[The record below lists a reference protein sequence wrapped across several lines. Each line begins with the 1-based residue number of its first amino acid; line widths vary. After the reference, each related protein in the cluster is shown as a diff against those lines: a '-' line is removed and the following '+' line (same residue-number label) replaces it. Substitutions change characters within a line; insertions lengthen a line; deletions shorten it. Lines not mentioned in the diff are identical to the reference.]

1 MKSGAPALGSG
12 SGPFD
17 RGRHSFRP
25 RLVQDKSESANWY
38 ERHRALLAAHR
49 ERFAGTSV
57 IQRLPGQKQREAL
70 LAALRK

>member
-17 RGRHSFRP
+17 RGRHSLRP
-25 RLVQDKSESANWY
+25 RLVQNEPTSIDWD
-38 ERHRALLAAHR
+38 ERHRALLAEHR

-57 IQRLPGQKQREAL
+57 IQRLPGKEQREAL
-70 LAALRK
+70 LKALR